1 MQIISKIAVD
11 LASPGIT
18 PRIYGKQ
25 DDSGSR
31 WVEIAL
37 YNSGVAFD
45 VPDNAVLAVRYTG
58 PTGAKGLY
66 DWDITHDSNVVLC
79 PLVDQIFAAA
89 GRVTAE
95 LRIVDSQS
103 SVTTWAFYVDVE
115 GSKSAD
121 ATLPPDYINQFTQ
134 IASQVAADADRAEA
148 AADSIDTTQLLH
160 YEDYDPA
167 GDVKAAGGIAEY
179 VAGVNNRTQ
188 TLSRNISTSGLT
200 VDLSMIR
207 SGNIVAIRVHATG
220 TPTYVAGSAS
230 IKDYFPLPSPVLNGA
245 EFLFRHSPSDNA
257 CFYAKLDG
265 DYIRVRWAEANT
277 KIAYTV
283 DGAFSY
289 STEPEG

>member
-18 PRIYGKQ
+18 PKIYGKQ

-37 YNSGVAFD
+37 YNSGVAFV

-66 DWDITHDSNVVLC
+66 DWGITHDSNVVLC

-167 GDVKAAGGIAEY
+167 GDVKAAGGIAGY

-188 TLSRNISTSGLT
+188 TSSRSFTFGGLT
-200 VDLSMIR
+200 FDISMVR

-220 TPTYVAGSAS
+220 TPTYAANGAYVQ
-230 IKDYFPLPSPVLNGA
+230 DLFPLPSPVLDGA
-245 EFLFRHSPSDNA
+245 EFLLRHSPSDNA
-257 CFYAKLDG
+257 VFYAKLDG
-265 DYIRVRWAEANT
+265 DYIRVRWSGASTAT
-277 KIAYTV
+277 AYTV
-283 DGAFSY
+283 DGAFTY
-289 STEPEG
+289 IADPEG

>member
-37 YNSGVAFD
+37 YNSGVAFV

-66 DWDITHDSNVVLC
+66 DWGITHDGNVVLC

-160 YEDYDPA
+160 YEDYDPD
-167 GDVKAAGGIAEY
+167 GSVKAAGGIAQY
-179 VAGVNNRTQ
+179 IDDINSPTG
-188 TLSRNISTSGLT
+188 STSKGFSVT
-200 VDLSMIR
+200 GISGNFAMVR
-207 SGNIVAIRVHATG
+207 SGNVVTIKVSASG
-220 TPTYVAGSAS
+220 TPTYAANGVYVTDFHPMP
-230 IKDYFPLPSPVLNGA
+230 IQNLDGA
-245 EFLFRHSPSDNA
+245 EFPLRAVPADGA
-257 CFYAKLDG
+257 VFYGKLDG
-265 DYIRVRWAEANT
+265 EYLRFRWTGAST
-277 KIAYTV
+277 TTAYTI
-283 DGAFSY
+283 DSAFTY
-289 STEPEG
+289 IADPEG

>member
-45 VPDNAVLAVRYTG
+45 VPDDAVLAVRYTG

-66 DWDITHDSNVVLC
+66 EWGITHNGNVVLC

-103 SVTTWAFYVDVE
+103 SVTTWAFYIDVE

-134 IASQVAADADRAEA
+134 IASQVAANAARAEA

-160 YEDYDPA
+160 YEDYDPG
-167 GDVKAAGGIAEY
+167 GDVKAAGGITAY
-179 VAGVNNRTQ
+179 VAASATPARKTVNG
-188 TLSRNISTSGLT
+188 STSTGAAYEVRYAKVGRLVF
-200 VDLSMIR
+200 VDVDWPITGTGYAITLQLPYSSALPHKMAAAVYAQSSSPR
-207 SGNIVAIRVHATG
+207 CLVAIDAG
-220 TPTYVAGSAS
+220 TPTVAS
-230 IKDYFPLPSPVLNGA
+230 LTV
-245 EFLFRHSPSDNA
+245 RRSDA
-257 CFYAKLDG
+257 TSEVATISFA
-265 DYIRVRWAEANT
+265 YIADA
-277 KIAYTV
+277 
-283 DGAFSY
+283 
-289 STEPEG
+289 

>member
-18 PRIYGKQ
+18 PRLYGKQ

-37 YNSGVAFD
+37 YNSGVAFA

-66 DWDITHDSNVVLC
+66 DWGISHNGNVVLC

-103 SVTTWAFYVDVE
+103 SVTTWAFFVDVE

-167 GDVKAAGGIAEY
+167 GNVKAAGGIGQYARSVTQKYMAGGSVLVEY
-179 VAGVNNRTQ
+179 AWINNGVVLVNARIYADTEEYEMPLTLPVAPFAQKTIAAAVFPE
-188 TLSRNISTSGLT
+188 
-200 VDLSMIR
+200 V
-207 SGNIVAIRVHATG
+207 
-220 TPTYVAGSAS
+220 SA
-230 IKDYFPLPSPVLNGA
+230 
-245 EFLFRHSPSDNA
+245 
-257 CFYAKLDG
+257 YAKCEISLAVNSKTAG
-265 DYIRVRWAEANT
+265 AYIVKQTSSDEWVTVTFMYMAE
-277 KIAYTV
+277 
-283 DGAFSY
+283 S
-289 STEPEG
+289 

>member
-37 YNSGVAFD
+37 YNSGVAFV

-66 DWDITHDSNVVLC
+66 DWGITHDGNVVLC

-121 ATLPPDYINQFTQ
+121 ATLPPDYINQFTR
-134 IASQVAADADRAEA
+134 IASQVAADAARAEA

-160 YEDYDPA
+160 YEDYDPD
-167 GDVKAAGGIAEY
+167 GGVKAAGGIGGFSKAVTQQYMAGGSSLVEY
-179 VAGVNNRTQ
+179 TWINNSVVLVNARVKAYSEENIFDLPLPVVPFAAKTIAAAVFPEASAYAKCEISLQANSKTAG
-188 TLSRNISTSGLT
+188 
-200 VDLSMIR
+200 
-207 SGNIVAIRVHATG
+207 
-220 TPTYVAGSAS
+220 AS
-230 IKDYFPLPSPVLNGA
+230 IFKQVSSEEWLTITFAYM
-245 EFLFRHSPSDNA
+245 
-257 CFYAKLDG
+257 AK
-265 DYIRVRWAEANT
+265 
-277 KIAYTV
+277 
-283 DGAFSY
+283 S
-289 STEPEG
+289 

>member
-18 PRIYGKQ
+18 PRLYGKQ

-37 YNSGVAFD
+37 YSSGVAFG

-66 DWDITHDSNVVLC
+66 DWGITHNGNVVLC

-103 SVTTWAFYVDVE
+103 SVTTWAFFVDVE

-134 IASQVAADADRAEA
+134 IASQVAANADRAEA

-167 GDVKAAGGIAEY
+167 GNVKAAGGIGQYARSVTQKYMAGGSVLVEY
-179 VAGVNNRTQ
+179 AWINNGVVLVNARIYADTEEYEMTLTLPVAPFAQKTIAAAVFPE
-188 TLSRNISTSGLT
+188 
-200 VDLSMIR
+200 V
-207 SGNIVAIRVHATG
+207 
-220 TPTYVAGSAS
+220 SA
-230 IKDYFPLPSPVLNGA
+230 
-245 EFLFRHSPSDNA
+245 
-257 CFYAKLDG
+257 YAKCEISLAANSTTAG
-265 DYIRVRWAEANT
+265 AYIVKQSSSDEWVTVTFMYMAE
-277 KIAYTV
+277 
-283 DGAFSY
+283 G
-289 STEPEG
+289 